1 MHFCIF
7 SRKSLLGSESAG
19 INSGPSVL
27 LLVDFY
33 TQLVFSGPLSLSWNS
48 GLGKMISRALQ
59 DFKAFYQDLI
69 PSRMVGNC
77 FSWNCSSLL
86 HKKHKLGFPNAHM
99 QTPTSTHSL
108 MYADADVCFHT
119 DISSPVYVNPLTR
132 SPMYMHALTGTS
144 LSCTS
149 LNPQCLE
156 QRTDKSSDH
165 ASGVNEIMNFPS
177 SLLKHRYSH
186 TPHPHVQAITCT
198 LQGPGHML
206 TCIGQAQHTHSHHT
220 HTL

>member
-1 MHFCIF
+1 MSPLFFFFLHTAGFLWASISILEFRTGQDDISGPFKTLRHFIKIWYPLGWWGIVSHEIVPLFCI
-7 SRKSLLGSESAG
+7 K
-19 INSGPSVL
+19 
-27 LLVDFY
+27 
-33 TQLVFSGPLSLSWNS
+33 TQT
-48 GLGKMISRALQ
+48 
-59 DFKAFYQDLI
+59 
-69 PSRMVGNC
+69 
-77 FSWNCSSLL
+77 
-86 HKKHKLGFPNAHM
+86 LGFPNAHM

-206 TCIGQAQHTHSHHT
+206 TCIGQAQHTRSHHT